1 MLIISK
7 YCIILI
13 EGGFMVFKGVRKV
26 TNLRTIEEA
35 EKIIDKVFK
44 GLGLKPEE
52 AKIDSKD
59 ILGWAVKRGSAIVY
73 IFLNEN
79 KYINTLRIV
88 SPLLHIPK
96 KNKISFLK
104 KCLEYNYYFINCA
117 LALNDDLIFLVE
129 ERPLTGLD
137 PEEVEYIINN
147 LSRIADRLD
156 TELAKTFDAKMYTL
170 E

>member
-59 ILGWAVKRGSAIVY
+59 ILGWAVKRGRGIKRGVPWVPLGSKS
-73 IFLNEN
+73 LP
-79 KYINTLRIV
+79 L
-88 SPLLHIPK
+88 SP
-96 KNKISFLK
+96 
-104 KCLEYNYYFINCA
+104 
-117 LALNDDLIFLVE
+117 
-129 ERPLTGLD
+129 R
-137 PEEVEYIINN
+137 PEEKPWNTV
-147 LSRIADRLD
+147 
-156 TELAKTFDAKMYTL
+156 TTPP
-170 E
+170 